1 MQSIISQFT
10 SLEAILAGVVIISW
24 VAVSVALL
32 SLMRVKRQE
41 VAVRDAM
48 EELKQTVTIGNNGL
62 IGMGRKL
69 LSIEKN
75 MQRQKRNQLKESQ
88 KPAAAPVPRASI
100 VNMDSHYQQAGE
112 MLAQGL
118 TAGQVANATGMSQ
131 AEVQLLAMLRTTATE
146 PVS

>member
-75 MQRQKRNQLKESQ
+75 MQRQKRNQLKEPQ